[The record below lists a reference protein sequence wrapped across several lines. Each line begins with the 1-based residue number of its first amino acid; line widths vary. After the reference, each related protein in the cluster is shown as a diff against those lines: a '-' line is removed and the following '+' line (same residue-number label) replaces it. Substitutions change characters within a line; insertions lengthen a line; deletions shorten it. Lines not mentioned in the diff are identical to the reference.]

1 MTTKTASD
9 RLKEMDLEP
18 QEALAP
24 VANYVPYV
32 RAGSLVFVSGQL
44 PLKDGQLLHT
54 GLVGDSVSPEEGQ
67 AAARQCALNI
77 ITQLIAA
84 CDGDL
89 ERIKRIVRLVGFVA
103 SGPDFTGHPTIING
117 ASDLIVE
124 VFGARG
130 RHARAAVGCPSL
142 PLNAPVEIEATA
154 EIS

>member
-67 AAARQCALNI
+67 AAAARA
-77 ITQLIAA
+77 
-84 CDGDL
+84 
-89 ERIKRIVRLVGFVA
+89 E
-103 SGPDFTGHPTIING
+103 
-117 ASDLIVE
+117 ASDGHGVPLVAPRR
-124 VFGARG
+124 ARTR
-130 RHARAAVGCPSL
+130 RHPLQIFRCVSGVRPSESGQ
-142 PLNAPVEIEATA
+142 NT
-154 EIS
+154 